1 MSFSRFVNFL
11 RLTTNQHTRMKQ
23 NKNFKNKNQSKT
35 MPFEGKINQ
44 LKREKLVL
52 CSLVQF
58 EGFKKALDNAHVEYD
73 LGDFYNDG
81 IIVIKK

>member
-1 MSFSRFVNFL
+1 
-11 RLTTNQHTRMKQ
+11 MKQ
-23 NKNFKNKNQSKT
+23 NNKKNQKVQKT
-35 MPFEGKINQ
+35 RSFEGKINQ
-44 LKREKLVL
+44 LKRESLVL

-58 EGFKKALDNAHVEYD
+58 EGFKKALDCAHVEYD